1 MKGYFICFFKK
12 LFFNVNI
19 LILILQMTLQ
29 EENLRHNLSEIILTI
44 EGTGKQQILSNS
56 FNILP
61 TKVEGDC
68 YLMNDKKYVECQKNE
83 NIVNIF
89 FDKEINSAEK
99 MFTDLKNQGEGG
111 DSNCRHCAQVR
122 IKHGNRLLSLQGT
135 RSLEE
140 ELQQVELPCIARNAH
155 KIQIF

>member
-1 MKGYFICFFKK
+1 MKGYFICYFKK
-12 LFFNVNI
+12 LIFNVNI

-68 YLMNDKKYVECQKNE
+68 YLMNDKKYVECQKMK
-83 NIVNIF
+83 ILLIF
-89 FDKEINSAEK
+89 FLIRK
-99 MFTDLKNQGEGG
+99 
-111 DSNCRHCAQVR
+111 
-122 IKHGNRLLSLQGT
+122 
-135 RSLEE
+135 
-140 ELQQVELPCIARNAH
+140 
-155 KIQIF
+155 